1 MQRAL
6 ATRFAIAALSI
17 VLLWR
22 IVQVNAVLYEE
33 DGRPR
38 LPVVA
43 GSATFPPTAAAER
56 EALAAA
62 LRDNPAQVAALLG
75 LAREYEGG
83 PDSSLAGPLYAA
95 ALRLAPLDR
104 EVLYA
109 SAGFAL
115 RSGQSEQAIALLAR
129 LVDHYSEF
137 RDRVFPVL
145 AASLASG
152 QDAAAWQA
160 LFAQDASWLGGFV
173 VATCRRG
180 TDPLL
185 LAPIVAKRTAL
196 GRTTLE
202 ETSCLVDRLRV
213 ANRWSQAYQVWL
225 NSLPRERL
233 VDVGLVFNGAFE
245 YLPANAGFDWI
256 ADLGAERQTGHV
268 VELVTGP
275 GVQGKRAL
283 RVTYNGRRQSGVP
296 IAQYLALAPGTY
308 DLSGSGRP
316 DGLRLGKGVQ
326 WMVRCVADG
335 VPGTAIASSERFVG
349 SSEWRPF
356 SFEVVVP
363 EPCRGQVLRLELAG
377 AEEGA
382 AYLSGVVWFDG
393 IVARRRTR

>member
-6 ATRFAIAALSI
+6 ATRFAIAALSL

-38 LPVVA
+38 LPVVS
-43 GSATFPPTAAAER
+43 GSSNLPPTGAAER
-56 EALAAA
+56 EALATA

-75 LAREYEGG
+75 LAREYERG
-83 PDSSLAGPLYAA
+83 PDPSLAEPLYAT

-109 SAGFAL
+109 SAAFAL
-115 RSGQSEQAIALLAR
+115 RSGQREQAIALLAK

-152 QDAAAWQA
+152 KDAAAWQA

-173 VATCRRG
+173 VASCRRG

-185 LAPIVAKRTAL
+185 LAPIVAKRTAR
-196 GRTTLE
+196 GRATQE
-202 ETSCLVDRLRV
+202 ESSCLVDRLRL
-213 ANRWSQAYQVWL
+213 ANRWDEAYQVWL

-233 VDVGLVFNGAFE
+233 ADVGLVFNGAFE
-245 YLPANAGFDWI
+245 YMPANGGFDWI
-256 ADLGAERQTGHV
+256 VDLGTERQTGHV
-268 VELVTGP
+268 VELVTGL

-308 DLSGSGRP
+308 DLSGSGHP
-316 DGLRLGKGVQ
+316 EGLRLGKGVQ
-326 WMVRCVADG
+326 WTVRCVADG
-335 VPGTAIASSERFVG
+335 VPGKSLATSERFVG

-363 EPCRGQVLRLELAG
+363 DKCAGQVLRLELAG
-377 AEEGA
+377 ADEGA
-382 AYLSGVVWFDG
+382 AYLGGAVWFDN
-393 IVARRRTR
+393 IALRRRAR